1 MICQPTVLIV
11 SSNPLLLDQCAS
23 LAFDHDL
30 ASRGLDDVAEL
41 AEACSGVEVGCVV
54 FDLAPAGIEVFEAA
68 PRLAANGATLPA
80 IALVERGDA
89 PAIDAAVKA
98 GSVAV
103 LEKPVV
109 PPELFE
115 HIHEALLASRSARLF
130 ADTRTEVLRRV
141 RRLAPEERA
150 VLDGMMAAQ
159 ANKALAKEHGCSVRA
174 IEARRAKVMT
184 ALAAGSIDD
193 VIRLMAMVQPN
204 LGERAM
210 H

>member
-1 MICQPTVLIV
+1 MICQPMVLIV

-23 LAFDHDL
+23 FAFNHDL

-41 AEACSGVEVGCVV
+41 AGACSGVEVGCVV
-54 FDLAPAGIEVFEAA
+54 FDLALAGIEEFEAA

-98 GSVAV
+98 GNVAV

-150 VLDGMMAAQ
+150 VLDGILAAQ
-159 ANKALAKEHGCSVRA
+159 ANKTLAKEHGCSVRA
-174 IEARRAKVMT
+174 IEARRAKVMS

-193 VIRLMAMVQPN
+193 VIRLMAMVQPY
-204 LGERAM
+204 LGERTM
-210 H
+210 N